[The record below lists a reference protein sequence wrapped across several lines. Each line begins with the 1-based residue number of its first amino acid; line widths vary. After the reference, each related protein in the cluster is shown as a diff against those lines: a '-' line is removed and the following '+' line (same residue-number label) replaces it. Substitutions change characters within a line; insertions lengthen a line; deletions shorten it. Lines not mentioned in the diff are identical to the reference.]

1 MKSQD
6 NELNR
11 LFKAAASAPNASPG
25 AARFAL
31 EARVLGAWRA
41 AGAADNGEFLVA
53 WFRRAAI
60 CGAVLA
66 VASLAWTYH
75 APTNRAGGEGA
86 VADSAMG
93 MGVE

>member
-1 MKSQD
+1 MKSHD
-6 NELNR
+6 DELNR
-11 LFKAAASAPNASPG
+11 LFKAAAAAPKPSPG

-31 EARVLGAWRA
+31 EARVMGAWRA
-41 AGAADNGEFLVA
+41 AAAADNGEFLVA

-60 CGAVLA
+60 GATVLA

-75 APTNRAGGEGA
+75 APSHRAGGEGA

>member
-11 LFKAAASAPNASPG
+11 LLKAAASAPRPNPG
-25 AARFAL
+25 AARFTL

-41 AGAADNGEFLVA
+41 SGAADNGEFLVS

-75 APTNRAGGEGA
+75 APENRAGGEGA